1 MKGLSAIA
9 FFSSMLGFG
18 SQWTISPKLEDE
30 SNGVEEQQVQKN
42 QVQKIGPMQNLILV
56 NEEQRLISILPTIV
70 SEEMQKEIGLYPEF
84 SPLQAGDQIEIWYAE
99 QAAPNANTLEA
110 KSISEVV
117 AETILEN
124 VINITDVEDERT
136 PLRLLIRRSKYEQLR
151 IELTPEPSIVVDIFP
166 LEPKSLVFTFTK
178 EDLFKPTQELL
189 DILDAEPGL
198 LAVMDNQVDLIKGL
212 EAEDNIEILAVGRYR
227 GEKLQK
233 LESVLSVRINQQE
246 ESTLLFKYGSEEEEL
261 WFTED
266 LSPCS
271 FPFLQTPT
279 DHILISSWFGEKR
292 GTKVH
297 KAIDFAAN
305 IGQPIY
311 ATADGVI
318 SKAGWGTGYGMMT
331 IIDHE
336 ELGDYES
343 LYAHMSRS
351 YVKEG
356 QHVRQGQLIGLV
368 GSTGHSTG
376 PHLHY
381 EIRENN
387 HKVNP
392 RSKVLVK
399 KFLPENIDDVTL
411 AAFRDQVDQIFVEAT
426 SRVVDVSSLL
436 TLNTI

>member
-9 FFSSMLGFG
+9 LFSSMLGFG
-18 SQWTISPKLEDE
+18 SQWTISPKLVDE
-30 SNGVEEQQVQKN
+30 SDGIEEAQAQGI
-42 QVQKIGPMQNLILV
+42 QVQKIGPMQDLIV
-56 NEEQRLISILPTIV
+56 VIEEQRLIDILPTII
-70 SEEMQKEIGLYPEF
+70 SENMQKEISLYPEF
-84 SPLQAGDQIEIWYAE
+84 SPLQAGDQIEISYEAD
-99 QAAPNANTLEA
+99 TLE
-110 KSISEVV
+110 K
-117 AETILEN
+117 EN
-124 VINITDVEDERT
+124 ERT

-178 EDLFKPTQELL
+178 EELFNPSQELL
-189 DILDAEPGL
+189 DVLASESGL
-198 LAVMDNQVDLIKGL
+198 LAVMDNQVDLIKEL
-212 EAEDNIEILAVGRYR
+212 EPEDNIEILAVGRYR
-227 GEKLQK
+227 GEKLER
-233 LESVLSVRINQQE
+233 LDSILSIRINQQE
-246 ESTLLFKYGSEEEEL
+246 ESTLLFKYGSEEEGL

-279 DHILISSWFGEKR
+279 DHILVSSWFGEKR

-297 KAIDFAAN
+297 KAIDFAASV
-305 IGQPIY
+305 GQPIY

-331 IIDHE
+331 IINHE
-336 ELGDYES
+336 ELGDYET

-356 QHVRQGQLIGLV
+356 QQVRQGELIGLV
-368 GSTGHSTG
+368 GNTGHSTG

-387 HKVNP
+387 RKINP
-392 RSKVLVK
+392 RSKALVK
-399 KFLPENIDDVTL
+399 KFFPENIDHMTL
-411 AAFRDQVDQIFVEAT
+411 AAFRDQVDQVFVEAT
-426 SRVVDVSSLL
+426 SNVVDVSSLL
-436 TLNTI
+436 VLNTI